1 MSVFD
6 TVSNTAF
13 AVGAVPV
20 LQVDVSGLA
29 GALFDP
35 VSLLAAL
42 AGGAFAAALGALP
55 AFIIMGFV
63 IIAGEAA
70 NIAGAALAEAGVG
83 DPAELGA
90 LGITGTIAFG
100 PPFSPAISF
109 AAGAAATAYAAR
121 RGYMESGFAYHN
133 AKDIAFALG
142 TKPDV
147 LAVGA
152 VFGVVGYWLQTAAAE
167 LTLPFDGIAMGVVL
181 SALIHRVVF
190 GYDIIGDVSEG
201 LLNMGP
207 FEAGDRRIIGEP
219 ATADDASEGGE
230 TTDGGTVESDRF
242 LVEPWLGHQYK
253 WMNVFTLGIFGGILA
268 AFITIETG
276 STFLPFGIS
285 AASLVFL
292 NAGVE
297 KVPVTHHITLVGSAG
312 AVAVTA
318 DGTGA
323 IAGGALLGLV
333 VGGVFGAIAALFGE
347 LFQRVFYAHGDTHWD
362 PPAAAI
368 AFGSFLVAVLA
379 ILGVFPGA
387 SYVPTLGL
395 L

>member
-1 MSVFD
+1 MYGFD
-6 TVSNTAF
+6 ALSNAAF
-13 AVGAVPV
+13 AVGALPV
-20 LQVDVSGLA
+20 LQLDL
-29 GALFDP
+29 GALLDP
-35 VSLLAAL
+35 VLLLAAL

-63 IIAGEAA
+63 IIGGEAA
-70 NIAGAALAEAGVG
+70 NIAGTALAEAGVG
-83 DPAELGA
+83 DPAVLGA
-90 LGITGTIAFG
+90 LGITGDIAFG

-121 RGYMESGFAYHN
+121 RGYMESGFDYHN

-147 LAVGA
+147 LTVGA
-152 VFGVVGYWLQTAAAE
+152 VFGVVGYWLQTAAAQ
-167 LTLPFDGIAMGVVL
+167 LALPFDGIAMGVVL

-190 GYDIIGDVSEG
+190 GYDLIGDAPEG

-207 FEAGDRRIIGEP
+207 FEDGDHRIIGEP
-219 ATADDASEGGE
+219 ATADDG
-230 TTDGGTVESDRF
+230 TTDGGRVESDRF
-242 LVEPWLGHQYK
+242 LVEPWLAHQYK
-253 WMNVFTLGIFGGILA
+253 WANVTTLGVFGGILA

-276 STFLPFGIS
+276 SVFLPFGIS

-312 AVAVTA
+312 ALAVTA
-318 DGTGA
+318 DGTGLV
-323 IAGGALLGLV
+323 AGGAFLGLV
-333 VGGVFGAIAALFGE
+333 VGGVFGAVAALFGE
-347 LFQRVFYAHGDTHWD
+347 LFQRVFYAHSDTHWD

-395 L
+395 V

>member
-1 MSVFD
+1 M
-6 TVSNTAF
+6 
-13 AVGAVPV
+13 AVGTLSNAVLAVGTGPL
-20 LQVDVSGLA
+20 LQVDLGGLV
-29 GALFDP
+29 GALLDP

-42 AGGAFAAALGALP
+42 AGGAFAAAVGALP

-63 IIAGEAA
+63 IVAGEAA

-83 DPAELGA
+83 NPAELGA
-90 LGITGTIAFG
+90 LGITGSIAFG

-109 AAGAAATAYAAR
+109 AAGTAAAAYAAR
-121 RGYMESGFAYHN
+121 HGYMESGFDYHN
-133 AKDIAFALG
+133 AKDIAFSLG

-152 VFGVVGYWLQTAAAE
+152 VFGVVGYWLQTAAAQ
-167 LTLPFDGIAMGVVL
+167 LALPFDGIAMGVVL
-181 SALIHRVVF
+181 SALVHRLVF
-190 GYDIIGDVSEG
+190 GYDIIGDAPSG
-201 LLNMGP
+201 LLNMKP
-207 FEAGDRRIIGEP
+207 FEDGDRRIIGEA
-219 ATADDASEGGE
+219 ATGDSA
-230 TTDGGTVESDRF
+230 TDGGTAESDRL

-253 WMNVFTLGIFGGILA
+253 WANVTTLGVFGGILA
-268 AFITIETG
+268 AFISIKTG

-297 KVPVTHHITLVGSAG
+297 RVPVTHHISLVGSA
-312 AVAVTA
+312 AAIAVTA
-318 DGTGA
+318 DGTGLVT
-323 IAGGALLGLV
+323 GGAFVGLV
-333 VGGVFGAIAALFGE
+333 VGGIFGGIAALFGE
-347 LFQRVFYAHGDTHWD
+347 LFERVFYAHGDTHWD

-368 AFGSFLVAVLA
+368 AFGSFLVGVLA
-379 ILGVFPGA
+379 ILGVFPDP